1 MISKTEAF
9 LFLMFLL
16 MGICISGIFFSI
28 REVPKIDFEPN
39 ISIKYQKESDPFF
52 RVINQNANARPYE
65 IDIYDCTEF
74 AKNVAHD
81 LNELGWEA
89 EDIHVVADCESGLF
103 EKTSCEKYDGGH
115 RIVRVDKIYVEAVSG
130 HIIAPWDYKAYGI
143 N

>member
-39 ISIKYQKESDPFF
+39 ISISYQKESDPFF

-81 LNELGWEA
+81 LNKLGWEA
-89 EDIHVVADCESGLF
+89 EDIHVDVNCSSGLF
-103 EKTSCEKYDGGH
+103 ENISCQKYGGGH
-115 RIVRVDKIYVEAVSG
+115 RIVKVNDVWIETTSG
-130 HIIAPWDYKAYGI
+130 HVIAPWDYEAYGI
-143 N
+143 K

>member
-1 MISKTEAF
+1 MSHLRGSITKVKEVLMTIGT
-9 LFLMFLL
+9 LVIMFLL
-16 MGICISGIFFSI
+16 GVGVGGALAYETI
-28 REVPKIDFEPN
+28 EVPKEDAFE
-39 ISIKYQKESDPFF
+39 
-52 RVINQNANARPYE
+52 RVLNQNANARPYE
-65 IDIYDCTEF
+65 MGVYDCTEF

-89 EDIHVVADCESGLF
+89 EDIHVDVNCSSGLF
-103 EKTSCEKYDGGH
+103 ENISCQKYGGGH